1 VYTRTTER
9 KYKVETKDVF
19 GEVKVKMI
27 MRIYGVSR
35 QRAAEIV
42 AERGKAS

>member
-1 VYTRTTER
+1 M
-9 KYKVETKDVF
+9 ETSDVF
-19 GEVKVKMI
+19 KEIKIKMI